1 MSKLD
6 NFADYVNVSIAVKN
20 DTDSLHEAVD
30 ISANDKKEI
39 LKRFP
44 KEFEKKYGAKCV
56 VTSALSQ
63 PDKNIQR
70 YYFDI
75 ELPLSYP
82 LLYGDKSVVKM
93 LAYAEGRESKSSEYI
108 DCYVD
113 PDNLSFSFPSREL
126 SIDTDELKTEL
137 LNFKKFIEAIYKAM
151 ATSRSREPLFSI
163 QRFVA

>member
-6 NFADYVNVSIAVKN
+6 NFADYVNSSIAVKKGLN
-20 DTDSLHEAVD
+20 SINEAVN
-30 ISANDKKEI
+30 ISSKDKKEI
-39 LKRFP
+39 LQRFP
-44 KEFEKKYGAKCV
+44 KEFEKKYGTKCV
-56 VTSALSQ
+56 VASGLSQ
-63 PDKNIQR
+63 PDKNYER

-93 LAYAEGRESKSSEYI
+93 LAYIEGRESKSSEYI
-108 DCYVD
+108 DCFVD

-126 SIDTDELKTEL
+126 AIDTDELKSEL

-151 ATSRSREPLFSI
+151 ATSRNREPLFSI